1 MNTKIMYRVGAGI
14 AFIISLITYLL
25 TVQPTVPFWD
35 TGEFAGAAVWQ
46 QVPHPPGAPLF
57 LMISKVFELL
67 IPFGDKGW
75 QVNLVSVVAS
85 AFTILLLYLITVKA
99 LENMIGHKVQNNYE
113 AISVFGSALIAALA
127 FNFSD
132 TFWFNGVESE
142 VYATSILFVALI
154 TYLMMVWNERADEP
168 GHERYLLLIALL
180 MGLSASVHL
189 LAILT
194 FFSIVLVVYFRK
206 YPFSW
211 KTFILTGIFGILAFF
226 VIYPG
231 IINWFPALLAGHS
244 PSKNEAME
252 YVIEDSFMLT
262 LIPILILIGA
272 IYGFYWARKNSKEI
286 FGLVC
291 ASFLLVLL
299 GYSTYTQI
307 LIRSNANPPMNENE
321 PKNLKRLTTYLSREQ
336 YGTAPTWPRRYQT
349 DDYFIRNYNKQD
361 EKGNYVYGRW
371 IPPSKKE
378 VARKS
383 GGAVLVNDF
392 KNINTAGELSYM
404 WKYQINQMYI
414 RYFLWN
420 FVGRSSDVQDAHA
433 AYFDDKEAQILNYNN
448 GYKDIFPIRF
458 YMLPLLFGLLGVIY
472 QFTRDKKMAFVF
484 LIMFIVMGVLTALQQ
499 NQQEPQP
506 RERDY
511 FYIGS
516 FMVFAMW
523 IGFGAYY
530 FIDLLKKYTPKT
542 IVPVGVVIASLILVP
557 VNMAYGGWKMH
568 DRSGNYF
575 PFDYSYN
582 ILQSVEKDA
591 IVFTNG
597 DNDTFPVWFLQD
609 VEGVR
614 RDVRIVNLSL
624 GNTLWYI
631 DQLKNREPWGAKKVP
646 ISIPND
652 SLRIDDETDSR
663 AFTYEFGEARNVDL
677 PVSKDILAKF
687 TNDTNVINS
696 GKMSFT
702 YVGQQYRQMENKMI
716 YIYRVQDKLI
726 FDILKTNKFERPL
739 YFSATVGP
747 DVYIGLDDFLVRG
760 GLALRI
766 TPVRQPKG
774 RTNDV
779 DLDVMEKCL
788 LNYDNSS
795 NFHTEPH
802 YGFKFR
808 NLNNPDV
815 YYDDV
820 HRRSILGYRLL
831 FITYAQALISDKQD
845 LKKADLTL
853 TTMDKLISNKQFPP
867 DWDVAA
873 QISTI
878 YSQVGN
884 EAKAREYAKLS
895 LDVAEKAVQYNQ
907 IMQEML
913 FYEIMGRYRGIY
925 STMADMA
932 AKLDNYTKARE
943 KLTELQI
950 QANTFLSSIQ
960 SNPSYAQYVGLIQDN
975 LRNIQFQM
983 LQYQL
988 TEIEKK
994 DGKAGRE
1001 KFLKDRIQQLQNS
1014 NNQDSVLLARQLEFM
1029 LSQELQADTSMK

>member
-1 MNTKIMYRVGAGI
+1 MNTKTMYRVGAGI
-14 AFIISLITYLL
+14 AFVVSFITYLIC
-25 TVQPTVPFWD
+25 VQPTVPFWD
-35 TGEFAGAAVWQ
+35 CGEFSGASVWQ

-57 LMISKVFELL
+57 LLLVKFLEILIPSGDLGWQANMISV
-67 IPFGDKGW
+67 I
-75 QVNLVSVVAS
+75 AS
-85 AFTILLLYLITVKA
+85 AFTILLLYFITAKA
-99 LENMIGHKVQNNYE
+99 LENMIGHKAKTTYE
-113 AISVFGSALIAALA
+113 AISVYGSALVAALA

-142 VYATSILFVALI
+142 VYATSVFFVALI
-154 TYLMMVWNERADEP
+154 TYVMMVWNEKADEP
-168 GHERYLLLIALL
+168 GSERYLLLIALL

-211 KTFILTGIFGILAFF
+211 KSFILAGIIGIVLFF

-231 IINWFPALLAGHS
+231 IINWFPAFLAGHS

-252 YVIEDSFMLT
+252 YSVENSMLLT
-262 LIPILILIGA
+262 LIPILLVIGA
-272 IYGFYWARKNSKEI
+272 AYGIYWAKKNSKDM
-286 FGLVC
+286 FGIAC
-291 ASFLLVLL
+291 ASFLLILL
-299 GYSTYTQI
+299 GYSTYAQI

-349 DDYFIRNYNKQD
+349 EDYFIRNYNKQD

-371 IPPSKKE
+371 VPPSKKE
-378 VARKS
+378 VQRKN
-383 GGAVLVNDF
+383 GETILVNDF
-392 KNINTAGELSYM
+392 KEINTAGELSYM
-404 WKYQINQMYI
+404 WKYQINHMYL

-420 FVGRSSDVQDAHA
+420 FVGRSSDIQDAGV
-433 AYFDDKEAQILNYNN
+433 AYFDNKESDMLNYNN
-448 GYKDIFPIRF
+448 GYKDIFPIKF
-458 YMLPLLFGLLGVIY
+458 YMLPLLFGLLGLIY
-472 QFTRDKKMAFVF
+472 HFTRDKKMAFAF

-499 NQQEPQP
+499 NQQDPQP

-511 FYIGS
+511 FYVGS
-516 FMVFAMW
+516 FLVFAMW
-523 IGFGAYY
+523 IGFGVYY
-530 FIDLLKKYTPKT
+530 FIDLLKKYTPKM
-542 IVPVGVVIASLILVP
+542 IVPIGVVIASLILVP

-631 DQLKNREPWGAKKVP
+631 YQLKNREPWGAKKVP
-646 ISIPND
+646 ISIPDD
-652 SLRIDDETDSR
+652 SLQVDDEMAAG
-663 AFTYEFGEARNVDL
+663 AFSYEFGEARNVEI
-677 PVSKDILAKF
+677 PVSKEILAKF
-687 TNDTNVINS
+687 TNDTNIINS
-696 GKMSFT
+696 GKMAFT
-702 YVGQQYRQMENKMI
+702 YLGQQYRQMENRTI

-747 DVYIGLDDFLVRG
+747 DVYIGLDDYLVRG

-766 TPVRQPKG
+766 TPVKQPKG

-779 DLDVMEKCL
+779 DLDIMDKCL
-788 LNYDNSS
+788 MNYDNTS
-795 NFHTEPH
+795 NFHKEPH

-808 NLNNPDV
+808 NLNNPNV
-815 YYDDV
+815 FYDDV

-831 FITYAQALISDKQD
+831 FITYAQALISDKND
-845 LKKADLTL
+845 LKKADLVL
-853 TTMDKLISNKQFPP
+853 KTMDKLISVKQFPP
-867 DWDVAA
+867 DWDVAG
-873 QISTI
+873 QISALYT
-878 YSQVGN
+878 QVGN
-884 EAKAREYAKLS
+884 EEKAKEYAKIS
-895 LDVAEKAVQYNQ
+895 LDVAEKAVKYNQ
-907 IMQEML
+907 IMQEMQ
-913 FYEIMGRYRGIY
+913 FYEIMGRYKGPY
-925 STMADMA
+925 SSMAEMA
-932 AKLDNYTKARE
+932 AKLGDYTKARE
-943 KLTELQI
+943 KLTELQM
-950 QANTFLSSIQ
+950 QATSLMNSLQ
-960 SNPSYAQYVGLIQDN
+960 ENPSYAQYVNMIKQN
-975 LRNIQFQM
+975 LFNLQYQL

-994 DGKAGRE
+994 SGKEARD
-1001 KFLKDRIQQLQNS
+1001 KFLKERIQQLQNS
-1014 NNQDSVLLARQLEFM
+1014 NNQDSILLARQMEFM
-1029 LSQELQADTSMK
+1029 LGSQSQEDTTKK

>member
-1 MNTKIMYRVGAGI
+1 MYRVGAGT
-14 AFIISLITYLL
+14 AFFISLITYIL
-25 TVQPTVPFWD
+25 TVQPSVPFWD
-35 TGEFAGAAVWQ
+35 CGEFSGATIWQ

-57 LMISKVFELL
+57 LMIAKVFDIL

-75 QVNLVSVVAS
+75 QVNMVSVFAS
-85 AFTILLLYLITVKA
+85 AVTILLLYFITVKVI
-99 LENMIGHKVQNNYE
+99 ENMIGHKAQNKNEGIAVY
-113 AISVFGSALIAALA
+113 GSALVGALA

-142 VYATSILFVALI
+142 VYASSVLFVALI
-154 TYLMMVWNERADEP
+154 TYLMMLWNERADEP
-168 GHERYLLLIALL
+168 GNERYLLLIAFVI
-180 MGLSASVHL
+180 GLSAGVHL
-189 LAILT
+189 LAILAL
-194 FFSIVLVVYFRK
+194 FSIVLVVYFKK
-206 YPFSW
+206 YPFTW
-211 KTFILTGIFGILAFF
+211 KSFILTGVIGVLMFF

-244 PSKNEAME
+244 PSKSEAME
-252 YVIEDSFMLT
+252 YSIENSMILT
-262 LIPILILIGA
+262 IIPILIVLAA
-272 IYGFYWARKNSKEI
+272 IYGLYWARKNSKDI
-286 FGLVC
+286 LGLAC
-291 ASFLLVLL
+291 ASFLLIIL

-336 YGTAPTWPRRYQT
+336 YGTAPMWPRRYQT
-349 DDYFIRNYNKQD
+349 DDYFVRNYNKQD
-361 EKGNYVYGRW
+361 ENGNYVYGRW

-378 VARKS
+378 VYKKNDKS
-383 GGAVLVNDF
+383 GGGFLVNDF
-392 KNINTAGELSYM
+392 KNINTAGELAYM
-404 WKYQINQMYI
+404 WKYQTNHMFI

-420 FVGRSSDVQDAHA
+420 FVGRSSDVQDAGA
-433 AYFDDKEAQILNYNN
+433 AYFDDKEANILNYNS

-458 YMLPLLFGLLGVIY
+458 YMLPLLFGLLGLIY
-472 QFTRDKKMAFVF
+472 HFTRDKKMAFVF

-499 NQQEPQP
+499 NQQDPQP

-511 FYIGS
+511 FYVGA
-516 FMVFAMW
+516 FMVFSMW

-530 FIDLLKKYTPKT
+530 FIDLLKRYSPKT

-557 VNMAYGGWKMH
+557 VNMAFGGWKMH

-646 ISIPND
+646 ISIPDD
-652 SLRIDDETDSR
+652 SLRVQDETDPA
-663 AFTYEFGEARNVDL
+663 AFTYEFGEARQVEI
-677 PVSKDILAKF
+677 PVSKDIIARF
-687 TNDTNVINS
+687 TNDTNLINE
-696 GKMSFT
+696 GKMAFN
-702 YVGQQYRQMENKMI
+702 YIGQQYREMEGKTI

-726 FDILKTNKFERPL
+726 FDILKTNKFQRPI

-779 DLDVMEKCL
+779 DLDVMDKCL

-795 NFHTEPH
+795 NFSTEPR

-808 NLNNPDV
+808 NLNNPAV
-815 YYDDV
+815 FYDDV

-831 FITYAQALISDKQD
+831 FITYAQALISDKND
-845 LKKADLTL
+845 KKKADSVLN
-853 TTMDKLISNKQFPP
+853 TMDKLISNKQFPP
-867 DWDVAA
+867 DWDVSA
-873 QISTI
+873 QISSI
-878 YSQVGN
+878 YTQIGN
-884 EAKAREYAKLS
+884 DKKAKEYAKMS
-895 LDVAEKAVQYNQ
+895 LASAQEAIKYNQ
-907 IMQEML
+907 IMQDML
-913 FYEIMGRYRGIY
+913 FYEIMGRYRGVY

-932 AKLDNYTKARE
+932 ALLGDYNTARE
-943 KLTELQI
+943 KLTDLQL
-950 QANTFLSSIQ
+950 QASNLLGSIQ
-960 SNPSYAQYVGLIQDN
+960 SNPSYAQYVGLINEN
-975 LRNIQFQM
+975 LRNIQFR
-983 LQYQL
+983 LLNYQL
-988 TEIEKK
+988 ADIEKK
-994 DGKAGRE
+994 EGKAGRD
-1001 KFLKDRIQQLQNS
+1001 KFLQARIQQLQSS
-1014 NNQDSVLLARQLEFM
+1014 NNQDSVLMARQLEFM
-1029 LSQELQADTSMK
+1029 LNQQQQSDTSMK

>member
-1 MNTKIMYRVGAGI
+1 MNTKTMYRIGAGL
-14 AFIISLITYLL
+14 AFFVSFITYVLC
-25 TVQPTVPFWD
+25 VQPTVPFWD
-35 TGEFAGAAVWQ
+35 CGEFSGAAVWQ

-57 LMISKVFELL
+57 LLLMKFFEIL
-67 IPFGDKGW
+67 IPFGDIGW
-75 QVNLVSVVAS
+75 QANMVSVIAS
-85 AFTILLLYLITVKA
+85 AFTILLLYFITIKA

-113 AISVFGSALIAALA
+113 AISVYGSGLVAALA

-142 VYATSILFVALI
+142 VYATSIFFVALI
-154 TYLMMVWNERADEP
+154 TYVMMLWNEHADEP
-168 GHERYLLLIALL
+168 GNERYLLVIALL

-194 FFSIVLVVYFRK
+194 YFSIVLVVYFRK
-206 YPFSW
+206 SPFNW
-211 KTFILTGIFGILAFF
+211 KSFILTGVIGVLSFF
-226 VIYPG
+226 IIYPG
-231 IINWFPALLAGHS
+231 IINWMPSLLAGHS
-244 PSKNEAME
+244 PGKNEAME
-252 YVIEDSFMLT
+252 YAIENSMLLT
-262 LIPILILIGA
+262 LIPILVVAGA
-272 IYGFYWARKNSKEI
+272 GYGLYWARKNAKEVL
-286 FGLVC
+286 GLVC
-291 ASFLLVLL
+291 ASFLLIIL

-321 PKNLKRLTTYLSREQ
+321 PKDLKHLTTYLSREQ

-378 VARKS
+378 IQQKNGS
-383 GGAVLVNDF
+383 SILVNDF
-392 KNINTAGELSYM
+392 KNINSAGELSYM
-404 WKYQINQMYI
+404 WKYQINHMYI

-420 FVGRSSDVQDAHA
+420 FVGRSSDVQDANA
-433 AYFDDKEAQILNYNN
+433 TYFDNKESETLNYNS
-448 GYKDIFPIRF
+448 GYKEMFPIKF
-458 YMLPLLFGLLGVIY
+458 YMLPLLFGLLGLIY
-472 QFTRDKKMAFVF
+472 HFTRDKKMAFAF

-506 RERDY
+506 RDRDY

-530 FIDLLKKYTPKT
+530 FIDLLKRYSPKK
-542 IVPVGVVIASLILVP
+542 IIPIGVVIASLILVP
-557 VNMAYGGWKMH
+557 VNMAIGGWKMH

-646 ISIPND
+646 ISIPDD
-652 SLRIDDETDSR
+652 SLRVESEIDPG
-663 AFTYEFGEARNVDL
+663 AFTYEFGEARNIEL
-677 PVSKDILAKF
+677 PVSRNILSRF

-696 GKMSFT
+696 GKMAFT
-702 YVGQQYRQMENKMI
+702 YVGQQYRQMEGKTI

-747 DVYIGLDDFLVRG
+747 DVYIGLDDYLVRG

-779 DLDVMEKCL
+779 DLNVMEKCL
-788 LNYDNSS
+788 MNYDNSS
-795 NFHTEPH
+795 NFSKEPR

-808 NLNNPDV
+808 NLNNSSV
-815 YYDDV
+815 FYDDV

-831 FITYAQALISDKQD
+831 FITYAQALITDKNDKQ
-845 LKKADLTL
+845 KADKVLN
-853 TTMDKLISNKQFPP
+853 TMDKLISHKQFPP

-873 QISTI
+873 QISTL
-878 YSQVGN
+878 YSQIGN

-895 LDVAEKAVQYNQ
+895 YDVAEKAVQYNQ

-913 FYEIMGRYRGIY
+913 FYELMGRYKGVY
-925 STMADMA
+925 TTMADMA
-932 AKLDNYTKARE
+932 AKMDNYSAAQE
-943 KLTELQI
+943 KLTELQM
-950 QANTFLSSIQ
+950 QATTFMASIQ
-960 SNPSYAQYVGLIQDN
+960 SNPSYAQYVGLIQENIRN
-975 LRNIQFQM
+975 LQFQIM
-983 LQYQL
+983 QYKL

-994 DGKAGRE
+994 EGKAGRD
-1001 KFLKDRIQQLQNS
+1001 KYLQARIQQLQKS
-1014 NNQDSVLLARQLEFM
+1014 NNQDSILLSRQLEFM
-1029 LSQELQADTSMK
+1029 LSQQQHTDTSMK